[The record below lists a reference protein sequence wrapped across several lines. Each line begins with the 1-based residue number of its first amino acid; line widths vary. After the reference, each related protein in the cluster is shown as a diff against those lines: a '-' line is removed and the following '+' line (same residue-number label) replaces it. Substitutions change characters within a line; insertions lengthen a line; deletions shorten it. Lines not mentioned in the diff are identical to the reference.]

1 MLKKIPSILKNK
13 YFITV
18 LVFVVWVFFFDTNN
32 FFSQRR
38 LTKELNEVKVEK
50 QFYIEEI
57 EKDKEAKDE
66 LLNNSEYLEKFARE
80 NYLMKRENEDIFI
93 VIDEEEK

>member
-1 MLKKIPSILKNK
+1 M
-13 YFITV
+13 
-18 LVFVVWVFFFDTNN
+18 VFVVWVFFFDTNN